1 MAKNIVAPFFSG
13 HGAER
18 RNDICVALRCGA
30 SWQQRTT
37 LAVRFVVLC
46 YGIFYAMFNKLRK
59 SLFCVTLHS
68 VTYCWKS
75 GLKNIFAFWPTG
87 FGKSALYMI
96 LSLLM
101 DEVEWS
107 W

>member
-1 MAKNIVAPFFSG
+1 
-13 HGAER
+13 
-18 RNDICVALRCGA
+18 
-30 SWQQRTT
+30 
-37 LAVRFVVLC
+37 
-46 YGIFYAMFNKLRK
+46 MFNKLRK